1 MKTTNY
7 CLLLIASLLI
17 SSTVN
22 ATRRLVAITHTYSSG
37 TEYMT
42 LSYDSN
48 GRIQSLTVE
57 GVMTSTFDYSASDR
71 ITINKSYVN
80 GNSDIEEIIL
90 EGGRISKRTNTI
102 SSDGMSILNT
112 FSFDGDYLSEA
123 KVYVNDKLNST
134 ITGTWTN
141 GNLTHVI
148 NNSTQISFEYTS
160 MWASEIESLLFS
172 YFALLDQSYLKNMPS
187 IWLMMGNGILGKMP
201 EVLVSKSVETK
212 SSGTSKETTLTYTL
226 DSEGYVSTAILQKSS
241 NSVHNYTLSWE
252 NVDTYVR
259 AINTAKQQDGVRYNL
274 AGQKVDESYKGVV
287 IMNGRKMVQK

>member
-1 MKTTNY
+1 
-7 CLLLIASLLI
+7 
-17 SSTVN
+17 
-22 ATRRLVAITHTYSSG
+22 
-37 TEYMT
+37 
-42 LSYDSN
+42 
-48 GRIQSLTVE
+48 
-57 GVMTSTFDYSASDR
+57 MTSTFDYSASDR